1 MKWIL
6 TIFYHVSFS
15 KAFSAPLLYS
25 NYNIKSKGL
34 LGLGKVLNYLWVA
47 GRGGGGGGVGI
58 VNAALKNLNSIIQM
72 TTHACTN

>member
-34 LGLGKVLNYLWVA
+34 LGLVLGKAPVQYLWVE
-47 GRGGGGGGVGI
+47 GGGVVVLMLLSKI
-58 VNAALKNLNSIIQM
+58 
-72 TTHACTN
+72 